1 MKPPPFLY
9 ARPETLDQAID
20 LLSQSGED
28 AKVLAGGQS
37 LVPLLNF
44 RLARPSVLI
53 DLNMIPELR
62 GLSRSNGTLRVGAM
76 VRQRTA
82 ELSPEV
88 RDACPLIPR
97 ALGFVGHLQIR
108 ARGTVGGSM
117 AHADPAAELPAVA
130 LVTEA
135 EFVARNS
142 RGERVIAAGEFF
154 DGPFMTTLAADEVLT
169 EVRFP
174 STEGFR
180 AGFMELARRSG
191 DFALGGVAALVRIDQ
206 SGQVSD
212 VRLASLGL
220 GPNAQRLSG
229 AEGAVRGRRLTE
241 ETLADAGAAAS
252 AEVDPFTDVH
262 ADAEYRKELAGTLV
276 RRVLKEVSG

>member
-9 ARPETLDQAID
+9 ARPETLEQAID

-62 GLSRSNGTLRVGAM
+62 SLSRNNGTLHVGAM

-82 ELSPEV
+82 ELSSEV
-88 RDACPLIPR
+88 QNGCPLIPR
-97 ALGFVGHLQIR
+97 ALSFVGHLQIR

-130 LVTEA
+130 LVTGA
-135 EFVARNS
+135 EFVARS
-142 RGERVIAAGEFF
+142 HRGERVIPADEFF
-154 DGPFMTTLAADEVLT
+154 DGPFMTTLAPDEVLT

-174 STEGFR
+174 ATEGLR

-191 DFALGGVAALVRIDQ
+191 DFALGGVAALVQVDD
-206 SGQVSD
+206 GEVSD

-220 GPNAQRLSG
+220 GPSAQRLSG
-229 AEGAVRGRRLTE
+229 AEDAVRGRRLTE
-241 ETLADAGAAAS
+241 ETLADAAAAAS

-276 RRVLKEVSG
+276 RRVLKEVSA